1 MPLVYILFYFSPL
14 AGIISLLWIMLR
26 RIDRVSWSSM
36 RGLALLLSLFLG
48 MINTTKEAYGDFLA
62 YQEIYT
68 EALNASYL
76 DYLILNA
83 KEPIYYTFSWIICR
97 LTQANWPVF
106 VTFFTTV
113 SYMAMYEA
121 VLLMAKRIGCSKL
134 HVMAVLVFS
143 SFFFQTFAMNGNML
157 RQSISQSFALL
168 FLAHLYFTGHYRW
181 IYAILSLGI
190 HTASLPIIGLGIIP
204 FVRRPLTPKR
214 LLLLC
219 ASVLV
224 LAVLFMSMSGILSK
238 VMFIGYIFVRLDA
251 TSQLTGT
258 DSWQTTVGF
267 NAQFYI
273 LSFLLLAMIGY
284 IYYTYY
290 HRSELD
296 GKQHPLGIIAMTN
309 IVLILIIL
317 LFVCNFAEAYYL
329 CVRYQ
334 FFVYTFQTALLLL
347 FLHTLKGRAVYMT
360 ELAVCLLMF
369 PYFCY
374 YYSNGTFKYAPL
386 TDILITPPI
395 LYFVK
400 I

>member
-1 MPLVYILFYFSPL
+1 MPLVYILFYFNPL
-14 AGIISLLWIMLR
+14 VGIISLLWIMLR
-26 RIDRVSWSSM
+26 RVDRISWSSM
-36 RGLALLLSLFLG
+36 RGLALMLSLFLG
-48 MINTTKEAYGDFLA
+48 LINATKEAYGDFLA

-68 EALNASYL
+68 EALNMSYL
-76 DYLILNA
+76 DYLMLYA
-83 KEPIYYTFSWIICR
+83 KEPIYYTFSWIICH

-121 VLLMAKRIGCSKL
+121 VLIIAKRIDCSKQ

-143 SFFFQTFAMNGNML
+143 AFFFQTFAMNGNML

-168 FLAHLYFTGHYRW
+168 FLTHLYFTGRYRW
-181 IYAILSLGI
+181 LYAILSLGI

-214 LLLLC
+214 LILLC

-238 VMFIGYIFVRLDA
+238 VMFIGYIFVRLNA

-284 IYYTYY
+284 VYYTYY

-296 GKQHPLGIIAMTN
+296 DKQHPLGIIAMTN

-347 FLHTLKGRAVYMT
+347 FLHAIKGRAVYMA

-369 PYFCY
+369 PYFCL
-374 YYSNGTFKYAPL
+374 YYSNGIFKYAPL
-386 TDILITPPI
+386 TDILITTPI
-395 LYFVK
+395 LYLIK

>member
-1 MPLVYILFYFSPL
+1 MPLVYILFYFNPL
-14 AGIISLLWIMLR
+14 VGIISLLWIMLR
-26 RIDRVSWSSM
+26 RVDRISWSSI
-36 RGLALLLSLFLG
+36 RGLALMLSLFLG
-48 MINTTKEAYGDFLA
+48 LINTTKEAYGDFLA

-68 EALNASYL
+68 EALNMSYL
-76 DYLILNA
+76 DYLMLYA
-83 KEPIYYTFSWIICR
+83 KEPIYYTFSWIICH

-121 VLLMAKRIGCSKL
+121 VLIIAKRIDCSKQ

-143 SFFFQTFAMNGNML
+143 AFFFQTFAMNGNML
-157 RQSISQSFALL
+157 RQSISQSFALF
-168 FLAHLYFTGHYRW
+168 FLTHLYFTGRYRW
-181 IYAILSLGI
+181 LYAILSLGI

-214 LLLLC
+214 LILLC

-238 VMFIGYIFVRLDA
+238 VMFIGYIFVRLNA
-251 TSQLTGT
+251 TSQLAGT

-284 IYYTYY
+284 VYYTYY

-296 GKQHPLGIIAMTN
+296 DKQHSSGIIAMTN

-347 FLHTLKGRAVYMT
+347 FLHAIKGRAVYMA

-369 PYFCY
+369 PYFCL
-374 YYSNGTFKYAPL
+374 YYSNGIFKYAPL
-386 TDILITPPI
+386 TDILITTPI
-395 LYFVK
+395 LYLIK

>member
-1 MPLVYILFYFSPL
+1 MPLVYILFYFNPL
-14 AGIISLLWIMLR
+14 VGIISLLWIMLR
-26 RIDRVSWSSM
+26 CVDRISWSSM
-36 RGLALLLSLFLG
+36 RGLALMLSLFLG
-48 MINTTKEAYGDFLA
+48 LINTTKEAYGDFLA
-62 YQEIYT
+62 YQEMYA
-68 EALNASYL
+68 EALNMSYI
-76 DYLILNA
+76 DYLMLYA
-83 KEPIYYTFSWIICR
+83 KEPIYYTFSWVICH

-121 VLLMAKRIGCSKL
+121 VLIIAKRIGCSKL

-143 SFFFQTFAMNGNML
+143 AFFFQTFAMNGNML

-168 FLAHLYFTGHYRW
+168 FLAYLYFTGRYRW
-181 IYAILSLGI
+181 LYAILSLGI

-204 FVRRPLTPKR
+204 FIRRPLTPKR
-214 LLLLC
+214 LILLC

-273 LSFLLLAMIGY
+273 LSFLQLAMIGY

-309 IVLILIIL
+309 IMLTLIIL

-347 FLHTLKGRAVYMT
+347 FLHAIKGRAVYMA
-360 ELAVCLLMF
+360 EQVVCLLMF
-369 PYFCY
+369 PYFCF

-386 TDILITPPI
+386 TDILITTPI
-395 LYFVK
+395 LYLIK